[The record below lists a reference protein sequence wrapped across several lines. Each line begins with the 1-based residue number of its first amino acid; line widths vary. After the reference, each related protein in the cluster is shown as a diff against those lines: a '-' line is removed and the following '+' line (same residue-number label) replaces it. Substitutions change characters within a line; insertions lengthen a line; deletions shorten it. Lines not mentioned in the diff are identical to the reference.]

1 MRPRSPNGGRAQP
14 DSRRA
19 PRGRAT
25 GPAKDRP
32 GGAVA
37 DGRDPPG
44 RHPPAPVAC
53 RGRTRAGVRGVPG
66 NGGAFRLERPSDGR
80 ARTSGRAAVGAR
92 TLRSRAEAPESASRR
107 TRTQRGTAHGG
118 RNDLHRRGGA
128 HGCARHG
135 DTVLGRL
142 GIGRGRP
149 GRLVVGRRRGRRL
162 LVLRRRFVLRRRLVL
177 RWRWWWRLRW
187 RGWRRRLLS
196 HRAGGRRPA
205 GTWGPGVVPRPGGPL
220 ISRPTRGS
228 WSPFTRPSGRTPV
241 LFHAYGMEIWTSWV
255 KALRTATIS

>member
-19 PRGRAT
+19 PRAPRRTAPAVRWPT
-25 GPAKDRP
+25 GAIRP
-32 GGAVA
+32 GAIRRRRSPAGA
-37 DGRDPPG
+37 GRGPG
-44 RHPPAPVAC
+44 CAEC
-53 RGRTRAGVRGVPG
+53 RGTAARSGSNGRRTAGH
-66 NGGAFRLERPSDGR
+66 GR
-80 ARTSGRAAVGAR
+80 VGAR
-92 TLRSRAEAPESASRR
+92 LSARGRYGAVRKRRRARR
-107 TRTQRGTAHGG
+107 DAHVRKGGTAHGG